1 MHDTE
6 LSQWL
11 VLAHLPFLTP
21 SCLRRLQ
28 ALSPDPSAILEMP
41 DQCWRRA
48 GAPDEALAARRRW
61 FGRDRALARRVSRA
75 RRILDREGARLLIP
89 GRQDYPALLAEIPDP
104 PPVLYAVGSDAV
116 LATRQFAVVGSRR
129 CSAAGARAAAHFAGQ
144 LVAAGFSVC
153 SGLALGIDAAA
164 HRGALE
170 ASGPTV
176 AVIATGIECCYPRRH
191 RDLFAAIRARGAVLT
206 EFNPGTPP
214 RPERFPMRNRL
225 ISGLSV
231 GVLVAEAD
239 IQSGSLI
246 TARAALEQ
254 NREVFAFP
262 HSLNDPGG
270 RGCHQLI
277 RQGAMLVESVEDIV
291 GDVSSLCDA
300 HRARSAPA
308 RLASEPVWDKLGH
321 DPVSIDELVAAG
333 AGTAESVTRSLLQ
346 LELEGYVER
355 QGGLYTRR
363 V

>member
-1 MHDTE
+1 M
-6 LSQWL
+6 
-11 VLAHLPFLTP
+11 
-21 SCLRRLQ
+21 
-28 ALSPDPSAILEMP
+28 LE
-41 DQCWRRA
+41 
-48 GAPDEALAARRRW
+48 
-61 FGRDRALARRVSRA
+61 
-75 RRILDREGARLLIP
+75 REDARLLILGQP
-89 GRQDYPALLAEIPDP
+89 DYPALLAEIPDP
-104 PPVLYAVGSDAV
+104 PPVLYAAGRDTV

-129 CSAAGARAAAHFAGQ
+129 CSAAGARAASRFASQ
-144 LVAAGFSVC
+144 LVGAGFSVC

-170 ASGPTV
+170 AGGPTV
-176 AVIATGIECCYPRRH
+176 AVIATGIETCYPRRH
-191 RDLFAAIRARGAVLT
+191 RQLFDAIRARGAVVT

-277 RQGAMLVESVEDIV
+277 RQGATLVEGVEDIV
-291 GDVSSLCDA
+291 GDVGSLCDA
-300 HRARSAPA
+300 HRERSAPS
-308 RLASEPVWDKLGH
+308 RLSGEPVWDKLGF
-321 DPVSIDELVAAG
+321 DPASIDELVAAG
-333 AGTAESVTRSLLQ
+333 AGSAESVTRALLQ
-346 LELEGYVER
+346 LELEGYVEH
-355 QGGLYTRR
+355 QDGLYTRK

>member
-1 MHDTE
+1 MQDTE
-6 LSQWL
+6 LLQWL
-11 VLAHLPFLTP
+11 VLAHLPSLTS

-28 ALSPDPSAILEMP
+28 ALSPDPAAILELP
-41 DQCWRRA
+41 EQCWRRA

-61 FGRDRALARRVSRA
+61 SRKDRSLSRRIDKARRL
-75 RRILDREGARLLIP
+75 LDREGARLLILGQP
-89 GRQDYPALLAEIPDP
+89 GYPALLAEIPDP
-104 PPVLYAVGSDAV
+104 PPVLYAVGSDRV
-116 LATRQFAVVGSRR
+116 LATRQFAIVGSRR
-129 CSAAGARAAAHFAGQ
+129 CSPAGARAAAQFASQ
-144 LVAAGFSVC
+144 LAAAGFSVC

-170 ASGPTV
+170 AGGPTV
-176 AVIATGIECCYPRRH
+176 AVIATGIETCYPRRH
-191 RDLFAAIRARGAVLT
+191 RDLFDAIRARGAVLT

-239 IQSGSLI
+239 TNSGSLI
-246 TARAALEQ
+246 TARMALEQ

-277 RQGAMLVESVEDIV
+277 RQGAMLVETVEDIV
-291 GDVSSLCDA
+291 GDVGALCDA
-300 HRARSAPA
+300 HKALSAPA
-308 RLASEPVWDKLGH
+308 RLAGEPVWDKLGF
-321 DPVSIDELVAAG
+321 DPVSIDELVVAG
-333 AGTAESVTRSLLQ
+333 AGTAESIARSLLQ

-355 QGGLYTRR
+355 HGGLYARR